1 MSIQLFNKS
10 YSKWKNQN
18 DRDLI
23 FKLYLGHVNTIPE
36 IKQSIVS
43 QKSVKTNDVLNLIS
57 LNILLFDE
65 YPKILKINNTID
77 NKKKNTI
84 LGTKLKLSVLKFYF
98 FFLRLKNEE
107 NNTNL
112 SNALKIKNKE
122 ANSLTFI
129 FNLNLFDEFLFL
141 YDKYPTLNDVSVTLN
156 FVNCKKME
164 EKQLLLKNLLLI

>member
-10 YSKWKNQN
+10 YNKWKMHN
-18 DRDLI
+18 DRDLM
-23 FKLYLGHVNTIPE
+23 FKLYLGNVNTIPE
-36 IKQSIVS
+36 IKQTTIT
-43 QKSVKTNDVLNLIS
+43 QKSAKTHALLNLIS
-57 LNILLFDE
+57 LNIFLFDE

-84 LGTKLKLSVLKFYF
+84 LGTKIKLSILKFYF

-112 SNALKIKNKE
+112 SNAFKIKNKE
-122 ANSLTFI
+122 AKTLTFT

-141 YDKYPTLNDVSVTLN
+141 YDKYPTLNDVTITLN